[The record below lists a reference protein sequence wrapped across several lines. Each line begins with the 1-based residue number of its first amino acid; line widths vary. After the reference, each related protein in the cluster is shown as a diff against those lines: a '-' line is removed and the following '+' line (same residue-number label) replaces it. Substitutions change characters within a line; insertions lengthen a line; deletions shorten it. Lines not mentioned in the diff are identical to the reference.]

1 MRDEIVHG
9 DKVPNAAEFE
19 KEREDFRALLG
30 NDTSLRSKAI
40 SLFIEADKYKFGYQW
55 EWLGIPIIRHPD
67 DIVLQQEI
75 MFKVRPSSII
85 ETGVAR
91 GGSLALSAS
100 LMKILDI
107 EPYVLGIDLKILDH
121 AHNSLKNYTSKGEIQ
136 LIESDSTD
144 QSLNQVIDRFI
155 SKKSGICLAIL
166 DSNHTHQHVLAE
178 LELISPHLPVGS
190 IVIVADTIVEEMPQN
205 YYSNRPWNVGDNPKT
220 AVDAF
225 LAAHPE
231 WQIDKTWSK
240 RSLLGECRD
249 GIIRRIG

>member
-1 MRDEIVHG
+1 MQDELMHG
-9 DKVPNAAEFE
+9 DKVPNAQEFE
-19 KEREDFRALLG
+19 NQREDFRILLG
-30 NDTSLRSKAI
+30 EDTSIRSKAI
-40 SLFIEADKYKFGYQW
+40 SLFIDADKYKFGYQW
-55 EWLGIPIIRHPD
+55 EWLGVPIIRHPD

-121 AHNSLKNYTSKGEIQ
+121 ARNSLEKYTSKREIQ

-144 QSLNQVIDRFI
+144 QNLSQVIDSFI
-155 SKKSGICLAIL
+155 SKKNGICLAIL

-178 LELISPHLPVGS
+178 LELISPHLPIGS
-190 IVIVADTIVEEMPQN
+190 IVIVADTIIEEMPQN
-205 YYSNRPWNVGDNPKT
+205 YYSNRPWNVGNNPKT

-225 LAAHPE
+225 LTAHPE
-231 WQIDKTWSK
+231 WQIDTTWSR